1 MVDLIWIAPDDL
13 FQTTE
18 AVTALRSQITRNL
31 GNGNLYVAEKMVDLV
46 GIRDDLFHAME
57 ARSQLRHRPT
67 PHAQRSQFLPTLS
80 AQSNTKRLNA
90 SCQTCKNE

>member
-1 MVDLIWIAPDDL
+1 MRMVDLIWIAPDDL

-46 GIRDDLFHAME
+46 GIRDDLFHE
-57 ARSQLRHRPT
+57 TEGFCGVLT
-67 PHAQRSQFLPTLS
+67 PNDTKLKCRAS
-80 AQSNTKRLNA
+80 AS
-90 SCQTCKNE
+90 S